1 MSPTSTVLPRKAQD
15 QSTMPPTPTLKEVM
29 AQEKILSE
37 SEIREQTNPL
47 TLDGYRHR
55 AQLVLDELDRVTRFL
70 SKAENELKLH
80 MPEGKVNV
88 VDDLPISISLREHKE
103 LQQAVRGVL
112 HPYIRRLSQRIEE
125 LEGGTALK
133 KAS

>member
-1 MSPTSTVLPRKAQD
+1 
-15 QSTMPPTPTLKEVM
+15 M